1 MVKDMLVQVRSDP
14 RTVLKLRCLFIKMRS
29 LLEVPLLRLGQA
41 RAPAVAATSRVYSS
55 ALLAFSRRLLQVN
68 HLNSDISPFLTCE
81 QCSASIRRLGSG
93 LMMAG
98 CQQTQNV

>member
-1 MVKDMLVQVRSDP
+1 MQVRGDP

-55 ALLAFSRRLLQVN
+55 ALLAFSRRLLQVSQPEPLQIL
-68 HLNSDISPFLTCE
+68 HSVLLHQKWIWHS
-81 QCSASIRRLGSG
+81 CSVQGQA
-93 LMMAG
+93 
-98 CQQTQNV
+98 